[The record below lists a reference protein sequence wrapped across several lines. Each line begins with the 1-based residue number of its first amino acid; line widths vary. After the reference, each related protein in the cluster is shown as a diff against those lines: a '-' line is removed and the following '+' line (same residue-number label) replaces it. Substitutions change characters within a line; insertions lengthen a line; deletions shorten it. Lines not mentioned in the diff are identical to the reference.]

1 MGSLNRWLGTNAKD
15 LLCNTLLV
23 WILQQLKQPS
33 KLVVVEYVAKT
44 LGSWTCNQTCLDA
57 LCRTRAR
64 DIVPILRV
72 AMNMK
77 DLEESTRARLVESA
91 ARIVG
96 HNTSPLSVLL
106 LRDFAETPTTAT
118 TAPSLIQALHKES
131 DPKRLRVR
139 SVRAREFERDTRSW
153 NITRN
158 NINRAFSLFLGYAI
172 DRHERS
178 NTGTARSFSCVF
190 TKIETT

>member
-1 MGSLNRWLGTNAKD
+1 MFVLWSVAYEISKNISKCDELIQLLNRIVRIDRTVDVRFIKMTAMLMGSLNRWLGTNAKD

-44 LGSWTCNQTCLDA
+44 LGSWTCRNQTCLDA

-77 DLEESTRARLVESA
+77 DLEEST
-91 ARIVG
+91 
-96 HNTSPLSVLL
+96 
-106 LRDFAETPTTAT
+106 
-118 TAPSLIQALHKES
+118 
-131 DPKRLRVR
+131 
-139 SVRAREFERDTRSW
+139 
-153 NITRN
+153 
-158 NINRAFSLFLGYAI
+158 
-172 DRHERS
+172 
-178 NTGTARSFSCVF
+178 
-190 TKIETT
+190 